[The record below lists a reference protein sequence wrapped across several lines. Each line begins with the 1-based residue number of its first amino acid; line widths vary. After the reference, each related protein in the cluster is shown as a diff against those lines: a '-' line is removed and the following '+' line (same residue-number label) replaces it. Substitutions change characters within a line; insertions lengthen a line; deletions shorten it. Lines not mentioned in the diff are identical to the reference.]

1 MSKEKVSVM
10 DKNKKEVTFYYE
22 VIGIMFI
29 LISIISITRIGRAG
43 LLLAL
48 VFKLLF
54 GDWYFLFIIYLSYL
68 GIKLLLNHSPLKFK
82 SMRFIGIILIS
93 ICLLILSHMSFYK
106 FISKYTNNTFKTT
119 LSFYIDAFKYQNF
132 DDLSGGGVVG
142 SLFFHFF
149 YLLFSMVGTAFIS
162 IIILYI
168 GICFIF
174 QKTVFEF
181 TSKIFSFL
189 KGILKKGIKIKNVFK
204 YEIKQYPN
212 KNYHIKINS
221 KWLKNIKITN
231 GEEVNKDYEEVVFA
245 ECKKVINSYHFFYD
259 ELTKISTNHV
269 FLIIIK
275 TYHIINIESFHK
287 YLRANLQ
294 YPFLLRKNPNQI
306 YLEFNAKA
314 PKGYSFRTSLMN
326 NECIIG
332 MDPFSNTIK
341 YDIAKNYLLFGNN
354 YYDYLLA
361 LEYLI
366 INKYDNCT
374 EIMVID
380 ENFDNYPAYKK
391 KISDLPTIFDDA
403 NQRLQKINDFKCSTY
418 FEYNQKNSSMA
429 IIDKILIINQFEII
443 SNSLDFKELFFK
455 FLTISKLVGYHVLVF
470 AGNDFEL
477 SKLEEQLFDIKI
489 ITKNNYSITNE
500 YININFLDAITD
512 VEGVYID
519 QTDEIRLALTRINAE
534 EIKILNDKLREKR
547 NS

>member
-1 MSKEKVSVM
+1 MSKEKVSM
-10 DKNKKEVTFYYE
+10 IDKNKKEVTFYYE
-22 VIGIMFI
+22 VIGIMFM
-29 LISIISITRIGRAG
+29 LISIIAITRIGRAG

-54 GDWYFLFIIYLSYL
+54 GDWYFLFIIYLAYL
-68 GIKLLLNHSPLKFK
+68 GIKLLLSHSPLKFK
-82 SMRFIGIILIS
+82 SMRFIGVILIS
-93 ICLLILSHMSFYK
+93 TCLLILSHMSFYK
-106 FISKYTNNTFKTT
+106 FISKYTDNTFKTT

-142 SLFFHFF
+142 ALFFHFF
-149 YLLFSMVGTAFIS
+149 YLLFSMVGTAFVS
-162 IIILYI
+162 VIILYV

-181 TSKIFSFL
+181 TNKIFSFL
-189 KGILKKGIKIKNVFK
+189 KKIFKKGIRIKNIFK

-221 KWLKNIKITN
+221 KWFKSIKITN
-231 GEEVNKDYEEVVFA
+231 GEEVNKDYEEIVFA
-245 ECKKVINSYHFFYD
+245 ECKKVINSYHFFYE
-259 ELTKISTNHV
+259 ELTKISTDHL

-306 YLEFNAKA
+306 YLEFNAKN
-314 PKGYSFRTSLMN
+314 PKGYSFRTSLIN
-326 NECIIG
+326 NECVIG
-332 MDPFSNTIK
+332 VDPFNNVVK
-341 YDIAKNYLLFGNN
+341 YDIKKDYLLFGNN
-354 YYDYLLA
+354 YYDFLLA

-366 INKYDNCT
+366 INKYDNYA
-374 EIMVID
+374 EVIVID
-380 ENFDNYPAYKK
+380 ENFDNYPAYKR
-391 KISDLPTIFDDA
+391 KIGDLSSIFDDA

-418 FEYNQKNSSMA
+418 VEYNQKNSSML
-429 IIDKILIINQFEII
+429 IVDKILIINQFEVIV
-443 SNSLDFKELFFK
+443 NSLNFKDLFFK

-470 AGNDFEL
+470 ASDDFEL

-489 ITKNNYSITNE
+489 ITKNNYLITKE
-500 YININFLDAITD
+500 YINQNFLDAITD

-519 QTDEIRLALTRINAE
+519 QNDELRLALTRINDE
-534 EIKILNDKLREKR
+534 ERKILSEKLKEKR

>member
-10 DKNKKEVTFYYE
+10 DKNKKDVTFYYE

-106 FISKYTNNTFKTT
+106 FISKYTDNTFKTT

-142 SLFFHFF
+142 ALFFHFF

-212 KNYHIKINS
+212 KNYHIKINP

-306 YLEFNAKA
+306 YLEFNAKT

-500 YININFLDAITD
+500 YVNINFLDAITD

>member
-1 MSKEKVSVM
+1 MSKEKVSAM

-29 LISIISITRIGRAG
+29 LISIVSITRIGRAG

-106 FISKYTNNTFKTT
+106 FISKYTDNTFKTT

-142 SLFFHFF
+142 ALFFHFF

-189 KGILKKGIKIKNVFK
+189 KGIFKKGIKIKNIFK

-418 FEYNQKNSSMA
+418 SEYNQKNSSMA
-429 IIDKILIINQFEII
+429 IIDTILIVNQFEII
-443 SNSLDFKELFFK
+443 SNSFDFKEVFFK